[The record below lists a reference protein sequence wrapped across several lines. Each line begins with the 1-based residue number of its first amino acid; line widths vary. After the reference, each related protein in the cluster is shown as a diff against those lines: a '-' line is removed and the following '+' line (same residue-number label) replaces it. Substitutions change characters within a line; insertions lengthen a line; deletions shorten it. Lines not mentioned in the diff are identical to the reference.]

1 MADEVKAVARFIRMS
16 PFKVRRILDQIRGR
30 SYQEALIILEFMPHA
45 ACEPI
50 KKVLESAAANAEHNF
65 NLDRRDLFV
74 RTAFADGGPVL
85 KRFRAGDRGRA
96 RPVRKRTSHITV
108 AVASRSTEEDND

>member
-30 SYQEALIILEFMPHA
+30 TYSDALIILEFLPHA
-45 ACEPI
+45 ATEPI

-65 NLDRRDLFV
+65 NLDRRALFV
-74 RTAFADGGPVL
+74 STAFADGGPVL

-108 AVASRSTEEDND
+108 AVASRTAQEEA

>member
-30 SYQEALIILEFMPHA
+30 SYGDALIILQFLPHA
-45 ACEPI
+45 ATDPI
-50 KKVLESAAANAEHNF
+50 KKVLESAAANAENNF
-65 NLDRRDLFV
+65 NLDRRNLV
-74 RTAFADGGPVL
+74 VSTAFADGGPTL

-108 AVASRSTEEDND
+108 AVAELEVGA

>member
-1 MADEVKAVARFIRMS
+1 MADEVKAVARYIRMS

-30 SYQEALIILEFMPHA
+30 TYQDALIILEFMPHA
-45 ACEPI
+45 ATDPI

-65 NLDRRDLFV
+65 NLERRDLV
-74 RTAFADGGPVL
+74 VSTAFADGGPVL

-108 AVASRSTEEDND
+108 AVASSTAQEVGA

>member
-30 SYQEALIILEFMPHA
+30 SYQDALIILEFMPHA
-45 ACEPI
+45 ATEPI
-50 KKVLESAAANAEHNF
+50 KKVLQSAVANAEHNF
-65 NLDRRDLFV
+65 SLDRRDLV
-74 RTAFADGGPVL
+74 VSTAFADGGPVL

-108 AVASRSTEEDND
+108 AVRSTSEAEE